1 MKHLKLFFALFAMLA
16 LGVGNAWAEE
26 TVVYTL
32 TPASGSN
39 NSYANNCD
47 ITISDITWNL
57 TGNSQ
62 TQPWRIGGKSLTK
75 AERTLYSKTAM
86 QHKVTKV
93 EVSHGTAS
101 SITVN
106 SFKLI
111 VASDA
116 DFSNVISTVDGT
128 FKASSTAT
136 LECPTEA
143 DWSNA
148 YYKFVYNVTVS
159 STSNKY
165 LQFSE
170 AKFYGEASTTPGE
183 GGGEDPV
190 DPTPGTDP
198 EPSTGSTGTINFN
211 SSAVKINDASVTGDD
226 NLGNTWTVTTAGT
239 TSFTSNNAYYQVGSS
254 SKPATTITF
263 TTTLPQEGT
272 ITAFSAKF
280 GGFSNTAGT
289 VTLKVDETS
298 VGTGSL
304 SGTTDVVVE
313 NSSEA
318 TGKTLT
324 VTVTGIAKGVKVY
337 YISYTYTPSGSGSEE
352 PVVLLIPKNG
362 YFEGLLLV
370 QLLALFLQQKD
381 SFSATLQVP
390 PCTRW

>member
-16 LGVGNAWAEE
+16 LGVGNAWGAEK
-26 TVVYTL
+26 TYTF
-32 TPASGSN
+32 TS
-39 NSYANNCD
+39 
-47 ITISDITWNL
+47 
-57 TGNSQ
+57 
-62 TQPWRIGGKSLTK
+62 KSWGDSES
-75 AERTLYSKTAM
+75 A
-86 QHKVTKV
+86 
-93 EVSHGTAS
+93 
-101 SITVN
+101 
-106 SFKLI
+106 
-111 VASDA
+111 
-116 DFSNVISTVDGT
+116 
-128 FKASSTAT
+128 
-136 LECPTEA
+136 
-143 DWSNA
+143 W
-148 YYKFVYNVTVS
+148 
-159 STSNKY
+159 TSNKDGGQLTSGRGVQVTTGASGASATSKNEFNNVSKVVVVY
-165 LQFSE
+165 STNASKGAGTINVQIGSNSQKSYTVNATGGTTDRNAELSFSPE
-170 AKFYGEASTTPGE
+170 ESGKIKLTVNCTTNSIYIKSIKIETVE
-183 GGGEDPV
+183 GGATPDPDPV

-254 SKPATTITF
+254 SKPATSITF

-337 YISYTYTPSGSGSEE
+337 YISYTYTPSSSGSTE

-362 YFEGLLLV
+362 CFEGVLLV

-390 PCTRW
+390 PYTRW